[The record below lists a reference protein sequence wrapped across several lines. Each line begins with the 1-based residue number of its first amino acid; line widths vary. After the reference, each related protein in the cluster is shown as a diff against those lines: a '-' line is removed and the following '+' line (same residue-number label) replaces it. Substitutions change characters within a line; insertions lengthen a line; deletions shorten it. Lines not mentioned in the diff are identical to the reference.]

1 MSYLL
6 TRNSNCALIEYSMGT
21 TQTISNNEIIKF
33 DSSTKRTT
41 GNDGVSYNSTTGVLS
56 LDSTKRYWVQASVAI
71 KRSSNTD
78 YGVRWFTSSGGEL
91 DQDDGSFFVVGR
103 KVSAIGSPGTPFTTS
118 SHMASLVVDY
128 PSVDYILKTGTM
140 PSSST
145 VTLQTNLFIIEL
157 S

>member
-1 MSYLL
+1 
-6 TRNSNCALIEYSMGT
+6 MGA
-21 TQTISNNEIIKF
+21 TQTISNNQIIKF

-71 KRSSNTD
+71 KRSSNSD
-78 YGVRWFTSSGGEL
+78 YAVRWFTSSGGNL
-91 DQDDGSFFVVGR
+91 DQDDGSFFVVAR
-103 KVSAIGSPGTPFTTS
+103 RVRHINSSGTPFVTS

-128 PSVDYILKTGTM
+128 PSVGYRLETSTI